1 MPDHIILALD
11 QGTTSTRAVIFDDG
25 GEVLASATRPLAQI
39 YPQAGWV
46 AHEAS
51 GIFTDAIA
59 VIRDVLQQ
67 TKGNIPRAM
76 GITNQR
82 ETVLLWD
89 RVTGEPISNAIVWQD
104 RRTADYCKT
113 LRDSG
118 FEAEVSAKTGLLLDP
133 YFSATKIA
141 WILEN
146 IEFAKERAL
155 NGDLLAGTI
164 DCWLLWKLTGG
175 KTHATD
181 ATNASRTMLVDIH
194 TGKWDR
200 ALLEKFEIPAALLPD
215 IVDCQGNFGVTD
227 GDLVGAEI
235 PITGIVGDQQA
246 AAYGQCC
253 FEPGSIKATFGTG
266 GFILV
271 NTGDKAIVS
280 ENRLLSTILSQI
292 SGQRRYALEGS
303 LFMAGATIQWLRDN
317 LGIIENAADTE
328 DLARA
333 ADPDSGVFLVPAF
346 QGLGAPHWD
355 ADARAIIG
363 GMTRGTG
370 RAEIARA
377 ALEGVAFQVRDLMVA
392 INDDLRRV
400 EMSLPQR
407 LKVDG
412 AMSRN
417 NWFLQYL
424 ADILDMPVDRARQS
438 EATALGAAFHAGLAV
453 GIYKTENEC
462 AALWRRDRTFEPG
475 MGRAERDRR
484 VAGWRR
490 ALERSFSNDT

>member
-1 MPDHIILALD
+1 MPQDSILALD
-11 QGTTSTRAVIFDDG
+11 QGTTSTRAVIFDAG
-25 GEVLASATRPLAQI
+25 GRVLAAATRPLAQI

-46 AHEAS
+46 EH
-51 GIFTDAIA
+51 DANEIYADAVA

-67 TKGNIPRAM
+67 TNGEIPRAM

-155 NGDLLAGTI
+155 NRDLLAGTI
-164 DCWLLWKLTGG
+164 DCWLLWKLSGG
-175 KTHATD
+175 KIHATD

-194 TGKWDR
+194 SGAWDQ
-200 ALLEKFEIPAALLPD
+200 ALLKKFGIPKNILPEIT
-215 IVDCQGNFGVTD
+215 DCQGDFGVTD

-235 PITGIVGDQQA
+235 PVTGIAGDQQA

-266 GFILV
+266 CFMLV
-271 NTGDKAIVS
+271 NTGDKAVAS
-280 ENRLLSTILSQI
+280 ENRLLSTILNQI
-292 SGQRRYALEGS
+292 DGKRRYALEGS

-317 LGIIENAADTE
+317 LGIIENAAETE
-328 DLARA
+328 NLARM
-333 ADPDSGVFLVPAF
+333 ADPDSGVYLVPAF

-355 ADARAIIG
+355 ANARAMIG
-363 GMTRGTG
+363 GMTRAAG
-370 RAEIARA
+370 RAEIVRA

-392 INDDLRRV
+392 MNDDLKHAGIAT
-400 EMSLPQR
+400 PQR

-417 NWFLQYL
+417 NWFLQFL
-424 ADILDMPVDRARQS
+424 ADILDIPVDRAEQT
-438 EATALGAAFHAGLAV
+438 EATALGAAFHAGLAA
-453 GIYKTENEC
+453 GIFKTEDAC
-462 AALWRRDRTFEPG
+462 AALWQSDRTFEPG
-475 MGRAERDRR
+475 MGSAERDRR
-484 VAGWRR
+484 VAGWLQ
-490 ALERSFSNDT
+490 ALGRSFSK